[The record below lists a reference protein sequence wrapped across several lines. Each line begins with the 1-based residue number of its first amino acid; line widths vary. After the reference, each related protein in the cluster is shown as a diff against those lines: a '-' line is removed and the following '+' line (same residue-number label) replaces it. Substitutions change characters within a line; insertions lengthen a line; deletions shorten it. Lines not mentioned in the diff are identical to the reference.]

1 MCPSATLTPSNG
13 LYGMCHSS
21 YSPVNSACVH
31 LSSLSLSRLLRLRQV
46 IVGANGSGKS
56 TVLKLIMR
64 LYDVEEGEI
73 LIDGRDIRTLQLADL
88 RQSVSVLFQDYT
100 HFPLSVR
107 LLHNHR

>member
-1 MCPSATLTPSNG
+1 
-13 LYGMCHSS
+13 MCHSS